1 MKLTFNE
8 VKEFIG
14 SLDEAIYRFESTAS
28 KRLESEDFND
38 VFMQHGMMQ
47 RASREL
53 KLLIEEA
60 KMGAVTDING
70 EPISYVGLQYFL
82 YDLSSNKDFFNHLSN
97 ILDETKPVIR
107 HAIKELFEHADEGH
121 TIFEEYLE
129 DFEES
134 HLIEVDDE
142 LYMHLQEWV

>member
-8 VKEFIG
+8 VKDFIG
-14 SLDEAIYRFESTAS
+14 ALDVATHHLETTAP
-28 KRLESEDFND
+28 KRLKSEDFND
-38 VFMQHGMMQ
+38 IFAQHGLMQ
-47 RASREL
+47 RAAREL
-53 KLLIEEA
+53 RLLIEEA
-60 KMGAVTDING
+60 KMETVTSIND
-70 EPISYVGLQYFL
+70 EPVSYVGLQYFL
-82 YDLSSNKDFFNHLSN
+82 YDLSSNKDFFTRLSS

-107 HAIKELFEHADEGH
+107 HGIKDLFEHADEGH
-121 TIFEEYLE
+121 AIFEEYLE